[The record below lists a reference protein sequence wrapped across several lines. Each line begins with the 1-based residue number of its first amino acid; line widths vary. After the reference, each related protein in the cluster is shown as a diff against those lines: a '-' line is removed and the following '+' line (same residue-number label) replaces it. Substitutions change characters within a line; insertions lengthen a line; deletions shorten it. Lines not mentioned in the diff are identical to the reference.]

1 MRIHL
6 VTPKNPPSF
15 WTYDSILPT
24 LGRRAI
30 FPNLSMPTLAGL
42 TPPHHDVTLCDEN
55 VEEIDFDV
63 EADIVGVTG
72 YIVHRERMLEIVD
85 AFRARGRMVV
95 VGGPFASLCPE
106 ALRGRAD
113 VVFIDEAEQT
123 WPHFLEDL
131 ERGQWKSEY
140 RADEKPDLAL
150 APTPRFD
157 LLKIERY
164 HAITIQFARGCPF
177 QCEFCDIIV
186 LYGRKPRTKRPAQV
200 MREIAECHRLGAK
213 QVFIVDDNFIGDRK
227 LAKALLREMA
237 AWGEQHGWPMD
248 FQTEVSLN
256 VAQDEELL
264 PLLRAARF
272 TTLFI
277 RIETPRKESPAAT
290 KKMQNMRGDL
300 IESVHR
306 IQAHGIQV
314 QAGMIVGFDADDE
327 SIFDEQLAFLEQARL
342 PVAMVG
348 MLQALPQTAL
358 HARLAAEG
366 RLVADSLGD
375 QFVFSN
381 IVPKRMSRLALYRGY
396 RRLLLALYE
405 PASFRRRALAFIVR
419 KGDQRAQGYLRPG
432 DLGSSGACCAI
443 RCCAAVRSAA
453 GSPVALRRGAAA
465 STVAFQDAVS
475 FAIVHRAFFDYMQAL
490 AAHLGSSQ
498 TELQGDDAEANS
510 RVTSRHFET
519 QRRRVCQSHDRFT
532 FHRRRSAA
540 ATDRVRS

>member
-290 KKMQNMRGDL
+290 KKMHNMRGDL
-300 IESVHR
+300 ISVHR

-327 SIFDEQLAFLEQARL
+327 SISTATGVSRASASSGGDGRNAAT
-342 PVAMVG
+342 A
-348 MLQALPQTAL
+348 ATAL
-358 HARLAAEG
+358 HARLAAG

-381 IVPKRMSRLALYRGY
+381 IVPKRMVASRCIGLSAAAARALRTSELPATRWRSSSGRATSARRAIFVRAILAL
-396 RRLLLALYE
+396 
-405 PASFRRRALAFIVR
+405 RAR
-419 KGDQRAQGYLRPG
+419 
-432 DLGSSGACCAI
+432 
-443 RCCAAVRSAA
+443 
-453 GSPVALRRGAAA
+453 VARYAAA
-465 STVAFQDAVS
+465 
-475 FAIVHRAFFDYMQAL
+475 
-490 AAHLGSSQ
+490 
-498 TELQGDDAEANS
+498 
-510 RVTSRHFET
+510 
-519 QRRRVCQSHDRFT
+519 
-532 FHRRRSAA
+532 RRSAA
-540 ATDRVRS
+540 QLVHLSLFAGVLLRRPSRFRTRCRSRSCIARSSTTCRRWRRISIHRKPNCRVATPKQAAA